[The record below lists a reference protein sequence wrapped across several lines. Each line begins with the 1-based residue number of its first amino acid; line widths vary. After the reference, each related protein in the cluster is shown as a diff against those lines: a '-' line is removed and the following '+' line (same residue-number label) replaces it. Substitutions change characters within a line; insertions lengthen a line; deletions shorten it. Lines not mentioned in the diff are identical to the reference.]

1 MLAVVFKKRN
11 KTLVSRLVALN
22 QNVDYEI
29 FVLLYFMIIN
39 IRRLVNIF
47 IINIFPINLIFKKFV
62 NLVKFLIASK
72 FKTGSINYLPI
83 SMDIE
88 PTTGCNFRCT
98 MCQVSLPDFAAKNMD
113 LETFKKVIDDNPQL
127 LKIKLQGM
135 GETLVQTQIF
145 DMMNYAKS
153 HGIVT
158 ETTTNGSLLNK
169 KNVELL
175 KANKLSKITVSIDG
189 ATKSTFESIRV
200 DSNFDEVIKGVSLL
214 VEQCNK
220 NLLRPQISA
229 WCVLQNKNYHEIFKV
244 FDLCRK
250 IGFDD
255 LTFQIQLSSWGQDYW
270 VDKNKSMQINFNAE
284 QVQEDFEKIR
294 NLGKKNN
301 FNIRIFE
308 ENALNFDK
316 QCQWP
321 FRSSYVSV
329 DGSVVPCA
337 PISDPKVVTM
347 GNIKETSYEKIWKS
361 KAYDKLRDNIRKNN
375 LDNYCKDCYREY
387 R

>member
-1 MLAVVFKKRN
+1 M
-11 KTLVSRLVALN
+11 ALN

-29 FVLLYFMIIN
+29 FVLLYFMILN

-47 IINIFPINLIFKKFV
+47 LVNIFPINLVFKKFI

-153 HGIVT
+153 YGIVT
-158 ETTTNGSLLNK
+158 ETTTNGSLFNK
-169 KNVELL
+169 KNIELL
-175 KANKLSKITVSIDG
+175 KANKVSKITVSIDG

-200 DSNFDEVIKGVSLL
+200 DSNFDTVIEGVRLL
-214 VEQCNK
+214 IEQCNK

-229 WCVLQNKNYHEIFKV
+229 WCVLQKSNYHEIFKV
-244 FDLCRK
+244 FDLCRQ

-284 QVQEDFEKIR
+284 QVQEDFEKIK
-294 NLGKKNN
+294 NLAKKNN
-301 FNIRIFE
+301 FNVRIFE
-308 ENALNFDK
+308 ENALNFNK

-321 FRSSYVSV
+321 FRSSYVTV

-361 KAYDKLRDNIRKNN
+361 KTYDKLRDNIRKNN
-375 LDNYCKDCYREY
+375 LDDYCKDCYREY